1 VRFVV
6 EVYAPAVSV
15 GGLPQLASR
24 AYAAA
29 QDSSL
34 AGVNARY
41 LRSVLAPEDETC
53 FHHSDGSSAEAVR
66 RVSERAGLLTDDE
79 CASVKPCLEEGVTEP
94 KGGKP

>member
-1 VRFVV
+1 MRFVV

-24 AYAAA
+24 AHAAA
-29 QDSSL
+29 HDSSL
-34 AGVNARY
+34 AGVNVRY
-41 LRSVLAPEDETC
+41 LRSVLVPE
-53 FHHSDGSSAEAVR
+53 
-66 RVSERAGLLTDDE
+66 DDE